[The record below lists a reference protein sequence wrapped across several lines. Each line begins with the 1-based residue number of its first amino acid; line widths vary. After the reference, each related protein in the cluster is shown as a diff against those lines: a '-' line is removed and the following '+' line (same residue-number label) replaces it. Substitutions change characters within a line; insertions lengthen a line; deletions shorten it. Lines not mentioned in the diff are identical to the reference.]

1 MQDFVDK
8 LKDNPSFI
16 AFKEYIFEEVE
27 KISNVEGLSKL
38 SDKRAG
44 EESKLRERTKIKV
57 MEIFSLFVDFKEK
70 TSPTVEQIND
80 AKDKNLL

>member
-16 AFKEYIFEEVE
+16 AFKEYIFEKVE

-57 MEIFSLFVDFKEK
+57 MEIFSPFVDFKEK
-70 TSPTVEQIND
+70 TAPTIEQVKE
-80 AKDKNLL
+80 AKERNLL